1 MSKRKKNT
9 NDDELEAATSSLET
23 LNPRD
28 RHNALLRHLSDY
40 YKHEIQGKAFETDDQ
55 VLKESYR
62 FIRTEDDD
70 RQQAPWVVNM
80 ARTYYSKLFREY
92 ALVDLSKAEKKGM
105 VGLRWRSHKET
116 VQGKGQFTCGAVD
129 CEERSGLASYE
140 LPFKYIEAGD
150 KKVALVK
157 VRVCQDCSKKLLAA
171 RKDASTSTRRQP
183 GGDKK
188 RRKKAAVH
196 NDDDN
201 DDAMF
206 TGLFE

>member
-1 MSKRKKNT
+1 MSKRKRNSIK
-9 NDDELEAATSSLET
+9 NDDELEGATSLTSLH
-23 LNPRD
+23 PQD
-28 RHNALLRHLSDY
+28 RHTALVRHLSEY
-40 YKHEIQGKAFETDDQ
+40 YKKNELQGEAFETDDQ

-70 RQQAPWVVNM
+70 RQQAPWVVKM

-116 VQGKGQFTCGAVD
+116 VQGKGQFACGAVD
-129 CEERSGLASYE
+129 CQEQSGLASYE
-140 LPFKYIEAGD
+140 LPFKYIEAGE

-157 VRVCQDCSKKLLAA
+157 VRVCPDCSRKLLAA
-171 RKDASTSTRRQP
+171 RQDASASAGR
-183 GGDKK
+183 GEKK
-188 RRKKAAVH
+188 RRKEKAAH
-196 NDDDN
+196 K
-201 DDAMF
+201 DAMF

>member
-1 MSKRKKNT
+1 MSKRKRNSRK
-9 NDDELEAATSSLET
+9 NDDELEGATSLTSLH
-23 LNPRD
+23 PQD
-28 RHNALLRHLSDY
+28 RHTALVKHLSEY
-40 YKHEIQGKAFETDDQ
+40 YKKNELQGKAFETDDQ

-70 RQQAPWVVNM
+70 RQQAPWVVKM

-116 VQGKGQFTCGAVD
+116 VQGKGQFACGAVD
-129 CEERSGLASYE
+129 CQEQSGLASYE
-140 LPFKYIEAGD
+140 LPFKYIEAGE

-157 VRVCQDCSKKLLAA
+157 VRVCPRLQQKAA
-171 RKDASTSTRRQP
+171 RSSPRRISQRWKRE
-183 GGDKK
+183 KK
-188 RRKKAAVH
+188 RRKEKTPH
-196 NDDDN
+196 K
-201 DDAMF
+201 DAMF